1 MAPPPNL
8 DVPLVI
14 RNMTIMIGMIF
25 GFSSLLAAIC
35 TCSFKIMNR
44 TARGEDKV
52 AAREAREPLTGGGGG
67 GGGGGGILPGA
78 NRCANFA
85 ADQEMGTIPET
96 AREMG
101 TPGGGMPPE
110 RISAGLKQTGQ
121 GSSSMISKNLC
132 VSLPQL

>member
-67 GGGGGGILPGA
+67 GGGGFLPGA

-121 GSSSMISKNLC
+121 GSNSMISKNLGGM
-132 VSLPQL
+132 PQL